1 MPGPFIHDIDP
12 VIGQIGG
19 MYLWWYGLS
28 YTLGFLTLF
37 RWTRGVRGFL
47 DMDVRQVYDLC
58 ISVAAGV
65 LIVGARRAEAPS
77 WLFLVVVVAAHFT
90 AAGRVRPMP
99 RRMPLPTTCV
109 PSKSWK
115 AAAMGRIA
123 AARAATSRSSV

>member
-1 MPGPFIHDIDP
+1 MPGPFVHNIDP

-65 LIVGARRAEAPS
+65 LIAQEAGGTVTSPDGGPFVLENVDFLAASTDALHQEIRA
-77 WLFLVVVVAAHFT
+77 LVATTPPTGPT
-90 AAGRVRPMP
+90 ADRG
-99 RRMPLPTTCV
+99 
-109 PSKSWK
+109 
-115 AAAMGRIA
+115 
-123 AARAATSRSSV
+123 